1 MEERDSGELISHVDK
16 NYLQCFFAR
25 VADEVELFDKVV
37 AALVNSFFDFAL
49 VVNLLEFVSPFS
61 LLSYRFDLF
70 EFKFI

>member
-1 MEERDSGELISHVDK
+1 LEERDSGELISNVDK

-49 VVNLLEFVSPFS
+49 VVN
-61 LLSYRFDLF
+61 
-70 EFKFI
+70 